1 MSVDA
6 HVNKN
11 KVNHPLLLIANLI
24 STYIMTEAASVSVT
38 PFSPVNFAFDDLK
51 AKMNRFTI
59 RFDKWTQ
66 NQRARVLKERNEFA
80 KVITE
85 SRGKKLQVVHATN
98 AIKKVRKTSTN
109 K

>member
-59 RFDKWTQ
+59 RFDRWTQ
-66 NQRARVLKERNEFA
+66 NQRTRVLKERNEFA
-80 KVITE
+80 KTITE
-85 SRGKKLQVVHATN
+85 SRGNNLLFVESIDT
-98 AIKKVRKTSTN
+98 IKKVRKTSTN